1 MTDRTPEQWLKL
13 LSAKL
18 DDQAKKVDR
27 LEKYNDGDH
36 PLPKP
41 PESLSAEVFAE
52 ACNAFRALAKMG
64 VTNWVRLV
72 ARAPSERLSVVGFRF
87 GESTTSARDVW
98 DIWQRNHL
106 DADSRLVHDT
116 SFAATT
122 AYALV
127 WADADGHPVITPEH
141 PSQMIVAYVAG
152 SRRRRAAALKRW
164 LDDDGRWLAT
174 VYLPDG
180 LYKFQSTT
188 TKPTGADVKWG
199 EREVPGETWPLANPL
214 GVVPVVEFACNP
226 GLKVRPFGGGV
237 GEFEPVL
244 SIQDRINKTVFDR
257 LATGESQAFRQ
268 RYAIGWEPD
277 VDPVTKKVDPR
288 QVFRASQSI
297 LWTFPDDKTKV
308 GEFSQADFA
317 PFIKAVESDVNAMAA
332 ITQTPPTYLL
342 GAMVNISGDALQAA
356 ETGMVSKTTAHRD
369 QFSESWEEVLRLAL
383 RVIGDPRADD
393 QQSAVMWADIERVT
407 WAQKMDALT
416 KMLGLGVP
424 VTEVWARIPGVGP
437 PDVDRWL
444 AMKSVEPTPELTLK
458 DKVDAATALFRAGYA
473 PAAALMAVGLPPI
486 EHTGLLPVTV
496 KASVDGTVDDPEIA
510 PVPAPAL

>member
-1 MTDRTPEQWLKL
+1 MQWLAI

-18 DDQAKKVDR
+18 DEQAKKVDR

-41 PESLSAEVFAE
+41 PESLSVEVFTE
-52 ACNAFRALAKMG
+52 ACRAFKTLAQMG

-72 ARAPSERLSVVGFRF
+72 AKAPSERLSVVGFRF
-87 GESTTSARDVW
+87 GESTTSSKDVW
-98 DIWQRNHL
+98 AIWQRNHL

-116 SFAATT
+116 SLSMST

-127 WADADGHPVITPEH
+127 WADADGQPVITGEH
-141 PSQMIVAYVAG
+141 PSQMVVAYVPG

-164 LDDDGRWLAT
+164 IDDDGRWLAT
-174 VYLPDG
+174 LYLPTE
-180 LYKFQSTT
+180 LYKFKSTT
-188 TKPTGADVKWG
+188 TKPERGQVKWEERRIDG
-199 EREVPGETWPLANPL
+199 EAWPLANPL
-214 GVVPVVEFACNP
+214 GVVPVVEFAANA
-226 GLKVRPFGGGV
+226 GLKARPFGGGV

-244 SIQDRINKTVFDR
+244 PIQDRINKTIFDR
-257 LATGESQAFRQ
+257 LATGEAQAFRQ

-277 VDPVTKKVDPR
+277 IDPVTKKPDPR

-297 LWTFPDDKTKV
+297 LWTFPDEKTKV
-308 GEFSQADFA
+308 GEFSQADFK
-317 PFIKAVESDVNAMAA
+317 PFINAVESDVNAMAA

-356 ETGMVSKTTAHRD
+356 ETGMVSKTAAHRD

-383 RVIGDPRADD
+383 QVINDPRAAD

-407 WAQKMDALT
+407 WAQKLDALV
-416 KMLGLGVP
+416 KMESLGVP
-424 VTEVWARIPGVGP
+424 RAEVWARIPGIGP
-437 PDVDRWL
+437 SDIERWL
-444 AMKSVEPTPELTLK
+444 AMKSLEPPPETTLK
-458 DKVDAATALFRAGYA
+458 EKVDAATALFRAGYD
-473 PAAALMAVGLPPI
+473 PAASLAAVGLAPI

-496 KASVDGTVDDPEIA
+496 RPATEGTVDEPEITDQPEPEVTDA
-510 PVPAPAL
+510 E